1 MILFKTFLVFI
12 IFSISLCISRPNS
25 QKYQNLAPSLV
36 YQLICN
42 GTESRVIS
50 KTKAILSFAEES
62 VENLIKT
69 QKTRSEEIIKDCESK
84 YWNIKCNETGIWQEE
99 IEELQLKI
107 RYINRNISEINDTL
121 AEMRNETE
129 YLDKMFVE
137 KMNETETKLSQSE
150 ADLDLIE
157 QVEKLIQE
165 DLLTKNNATSFLETH
180 AKILKETIKLH
191 SQKNIIKG
199 DEIGEEILGILRE
212 IKQKLLK
219 EIKSLKFSLQTYEN
233 SRKEKMFEMNRET
246 VKDEEKVQELNTLL
260 EETQNKMDRLQA
272 KIKVCEKISGE
283 KDELCLKIQN
293 NATIFLDSL
302 QQDFDFLD
310 QVYNLLK

>member
-84 YWNIKCNETGIWQEE
+84 YWNIKCNETGIWQED

-121 AEMRNETE
+121 AEIKNETE
-129 YLDKMFVE
+129 YLDKMFAE

-165 DLLTKNNATSFLETH
+165 DLLTKNNATSFLETNT
-180 AKILKETIKLH
+180 KILKETIKRH

-199 DEIGEEILGILRE
+199 DEIGEEILGIIRE

>member
-1 MILFKTFLVFI
+1 MILFKTFLAFI
-12 IFSISLCISRPNS
+12 IFSITLCISRPNS
-25 QKYQNLAPSLV
+25 RKYQNLAPSLV

-50 KTKAILSFAEES
+50 KTKAILSFAQES

-69 QKTRSEEIIKDCESK
+69 QATRSEQIIKDCESK

-99 IEELQLKI
+99 IEELQLKT

-121 AEMRNETE
+121 AEIRNETE
-129 YLDKMFVE
+129 YLDKLLVE
-137 KMNETETKLSQSE
+137 KMNETETKLSQNE

-165 DLLTKNNATSFLETH
+165 DLLSKNNMTSFLEKH
-180 AKILKETIKLH
+180 GKILKKTLKLH
-191 SQKNIIKG
+191 SRKNIIKG
-199 DEIGEEILGILRE
+199 DEIGEEILAILRE
-212 IKQKLLK
+212 IKQKLIK
-219 EIKSLKFSLQTYEN
+219 EIRSLKFSIKTYEN
-233 SRKEKMFEMNRET
+233 SRKEKMLELNREIT
-246 VKDEEKVQELNTLL
+246 QNEEKIQELNTLL
-260 EETQNKMDRLQA
+260 EETQNKLDRLQA
-272 KIKVCEKISGE
+272 KIKLCEKIRGE
-283 KDELCLKIQN
+283 KDELCSKIQN
-293 NATIFLDSL
+293 NVTIFLDSL

>member
-12 IFSISLCISRPNS
+12 IFSNILCISRPNS

-84 YWNIKCNETGIWQEE
+84 YWNIKCNETGIWQED

-121 AEMRNETE
+121 AEIKNETE
-129 YLDKMFVE
+129 YLEKMFAE

-165 DLLTKNNATSFLETH
+165 DLLTKNNATLFLETNT
-180 AKILKETIKLH
+180 KILKETIKRH
-191 SQKNIIKG
+191 SQKNIMKG